1 MDAATSMNSKTGARS
16 LTLFGEI
23 RSKSSWTQF
32 AGPIVA
38 LIVLSVGFQLV
49 SGSFFT
55 IDNLKSVIEAAAVP
69 AILAAAISFVVIMG
83 SIDLSVEGTMAT
95 TSMIV
100 ALLVAN
106 GVNGNDYGM
115 VGLLAALA
123 VGLGFG
129 FFNAVLN
136 AVLQMPSLIVTL
148 GTWFVGLGI
157 AAVLF
162 PSRVPQINDPLILNL
177 ARVRVFDLSLV
188 VYIAIAII
196 IISQLVLNFT
206 RLGRMIYAIGGD
218 EGLLVASG
226 LRIRWVKIA
235 AFSICG
241 LLAGMCGVLLSAQ
254 LSTGNANIG
263 NGLLFPA
270 ISAAV
275 LGGTVLTGGRG
286 GAVQS
291 ALGALLLEVLNN
303 GLIQIGAGPY
313 TRHIISGAVI
323 VVAVAAGGWHRRRKL
338 RVVK

>member
-1 MDAATSMNSKTGARS
+1 MNSKTVARS

-32 AGPIVA
+32 AGPVVA

-83 SIDLSVEGTMAT
+83 SIDLSLEGTMAT

-123 VGLGFG
+123 VGLAFG
-129 FFNAVLN
+129 LFNAVLN

-162 PSRVPQINDPLILNL
+162 PARVPQINDPLILNL
-177 ARVRVFDLSLV
+177 ARLRLFDLSLV
-188 VYIAIAII
+188 VYIALAVIVV
-196 IISQLVLNFT
+196 SQLVLNFT

-263 NGLLFPA
+263 SGLLFPA

-291 ALGALLLEVLNN
+291 ALGALILEVLNN

-323 VVAVAAGGWHRRRKL
+323 VIAVAAGGWHRRRKL

>member
-1 MDAATSMNSKTGARS
+1 MDAATSMNSKTVARS

-32 AGPIVA
+32 AGPVVA

-83 SIDLSVEGTMAT
+83 SIDLSLEGTMAT

-123 VGLGFG
+123 VGLAFG
-129 FFNAVLN
+129 LFNAVLN

-162 PSRVPQINDPLILNL
+162 PARVPQINDPLILNL
-177 ARVRVFDLSLV
+177 ARLRLFDLSLV
-188 VYIAIAII
+188 VYIALAVIVV
-196 IISQLVLNFT
+196 SQLVLNFT

-263 NGLLFPA
+263 SGLLFPA

-291 ALGALLLEVLNN
+291 ALGALILEVLNN

-323 VVAVAAGGWHRRRKL
+323 VIAVAAGGWHRRRKL

>member
-1 MDAATSMNSKTGARS
+1 MDAATSMNSKTFARS
-16 LTLFGEI
+16 LTLFGDI
-23 RSKSSWTQF
+23 RSKLPWTQF

-83 SIDLSVEGTMAT
+83 SIDLSLEGNMAT

-106 GVNGNDYGM
+106 SVNGNDYG
-115 VGLLAALA
+115 VWGLLAALA

-129 FFNAVLN
+129 LFNAILN
-136 AVLQMPSLIVTL
+136 AVLKMPSLIVTL

-162 PSRVPQINDPLILNL
+162 PERVPQINDPLILNL
-177 ARVRVFDLSLV
+177 ARVRIFDLSLV
-188 VYIAIAII
+188 VYVALAVII
-196 IISQLVLNFT
+196 VSQLILNYT
-206 RLGRMIYAIGGD
+206 RLGRMIYAVGGD

-241 LLAGMCGVLLSAQ
+241 LLAGMGGVLLSAQ
-254 LSTGNANIG
+254 LSTGNANIA

-291 ALGALLLEVLNN
+291 ALGALILEVLNN

>member
-1 MDAATSMNSKTGARS
+1 MEAATSMNSKTVARS

-23 RSKSSWTQF
+23 RSKSSWNQF
-32 AGPIVA
+32 AGPVVA

-55 IDNLKSVIEAAAVP
+55 IDNLKSVVEAAAVP

-83 SIDLSVEGTMAT
+83 SIDLSLEGTMAT

-115 VGLLAALA
+115 VGLLAALT
-123 VGLGFG
+123 VGLAFG
-129 FFNAVLN
+129 LFNAVLN

-162 PSRVPQINDPLILNL
+162 PARVPQINDPLILNL
-177 ARVRVFDLSLV
+177 ARLRLFDLSLV
-188 VYIAIAII
+188 VYIALAVIVV
-196 IISQLVLNFT
+196 SQLVLNFT

-263 NGLLFPA
+263 SGLLFPA

-291 ALGALLLEVLNN
+291 ALGALILEVLNN

-313 TRHIISGAVI
+313 TRHIISGSVI
-323 VVAVAAGGWHRRRKL
+323 VIAVAAGGWHRRRKL

>member
-1 MDAATSMNSKTGARS
+1 MNSKTVARS

-32 AGPIVA
+32 AGPVVA

-83 SIDLSVEGTMAT
+83 SIDLSLEGTMAT

-123 VGLGFG
+123 VGLAFG
-129 FFNAVLN
+129 LFNAVLN

-162 PSRVPQINDPLILNL
+162 PARVPQINDPLILNL
-177 ARVRVFDLSLV
+177 ARLRLFDLSLV
-188 VYIAIAII
+188 VYIALAVIVV
-196 IISQLVLNFT
+196 SQLVLNFT

-241 LLAGMCGVLLSAQ
+241 LLAGMCGILLSAQ

-263 NGLLFPA
+263 SGLLFPA

-291 ALGALLLEVLNN
+291 ALGALILEVLNN

-323 VVAVAAGGWHRRRKL
+323 VIAVAAGGWHRRRKL

>member
-1 MDAATSMNSKTGARS
+1 MEAATSMNSKTVARS

-23 RSKSSWTQF
+23 RSKSSWNQF
-32 AGPIVA
+32 AGPVVA

-55 IDNLKSVIEAAAVP
+55 VDNLKSVVEAAAVP

-83 SIDLSVEGTMAT
+83 SIDLSLEGTMAT

-123 VGLGFG
+123 VGLAFG
-129 FFNAVLN
+129 LFNAVLN

-162 PSRVPQINDPLILNL
+162 PARVPQINDPLILNL
-177 ARVRVFDLSLV
+177 ARLRLFDLSLV
-188 VYIAIAII
+188 VYIALAVIVV
-196 IISQLVLNFT
+196 SQLVLNFT

-263 NGLLFPA
+263 SGLLFPA

-291 ALGALLLEVLNN
+291 ALGALILEVLNN

-313 TRHIISGAVI
+313 TRHIISGSVI
-323 VVAVAAGGWHRRRKL
+323 VIAVAAGGWHRRRKL

>member
-1 MDAATSMNSKTGARS
+1 
-16 LTLFGEI
+16 
-23 RSKSSWTQF
+23 
-32 AGPIVA
+32 
-38 LIVLSVGFQLV
+38 
-49 SGSFFT
+49 
-55 IDNLKSVIEAAAVP
+55 
-69 AILAAAISFVVIMG
+69 
-83 SIDLSVEGTMAT
+83 
-95 TSMIV
+95 
-100 ALLVAN
+100 
-106 GVNGNDYGM
+106 
-115 VGLLAALA
+115 
-123 VGLGFG
+123 
-129 FFNAVLN
+129 
-136 AVLQMPSLIVTL
+136 
-148 GTWFVGLGI
+148 
-157 AAVLF
+157 
-162 PSRVPQINDPLILNL
+162 
-177 ARVRVFDLSLV
+177 LV
-188 VYIAIAII
+188 VYIALAVIVV
-196 IISQLVLNFT
+196 SQLVLNFT

-263 NGLLFPA
+263 SGLLFPA

-291 ALGALLLEVLNN
+291 ALGALILEVLNN

-323 VVAVAAGGWHRRRKL
+323 VIAVAAGGWHRRRKL

>member
-100 ALLVAN
+100 ALLVSN

-136 AVLQMPSLIVTL
+136 AMLQMPSLIVTL

-177 ARVRVFDLSLV
+177 ARVRIFDLSLI
-188 VYIAIAII
+188 VYIALAVII
-196 IISQLVLNFT
+196 VSQLVLNFT

-254 LSTGNANIG
+254 LSTGNVNIG

-286 GAVQS
+286 GAIQS

>member
-1 MDAATSMNSKTGARS
+1 MDAATSMNSKTVARS

-32 AGPIVA
+32 AGPVVA

-83 SIDLSVEGTMAT
+83 SIDLSLEGTMAT

-123 VGLGFG
+123 VGLAFG
-129 FFNAVLN
+129 LFNAVLN

-162 PSRVPQINDPLILNL
+162 PRVPQINDPLILNL
-177 ARVRVFDLSLV
+177 ARLRLFD
-188 VYIAIAII
+188 
-196 IISQLVLNFT
+196 
-206 RLGRMIYAIGGD
+206 
-218 EGLLVASG
+218 
-226 LRIRWVKIA
+226 
-235 AFSICG
+235 
-241 LLAGMCGVLLSAQ
+241 
-254 LSTGNANIG
+254 
-263 NGLLFPA
+263 
-270 ISAAV
+270 
-275 LGGTVLTGGRG
+275 
-286 GAVQS
+286 
-291 ALGALLLEVLNN
+291 
-303 GLIQIGAGPY
+303 
-313 TRHIISGAVI
+313 
-323 VVAVAAGGWHRRRKL
+323 
-338 RVVK
+338 

>member
-1 MDAATSMNSKTGARS
+1 MNSKTSARS
-16 LTLFGEI
+16 LTFFGEI

-32 AGPIVA
+32 AGPIAA

-83 SIDLSVEGTMAT
+83 SIDLSLEGTMAT
-95 TSMIV
+95 TSMVV

-115 VGLLAALA
+115 VGLLAALGA
-123 VGLGFG
+123 GLAFG
-129 FFNAVLN
+129 LFNAVLN

-177 ARVRVFDLSLV
+177 ARLRLFDLSLV
-188 VYIAIAII
+188 VYIAIAVIVG
-196 IISQLVLNFT
+196 SQLVLNFT

-226 LRIRWVKIA
+226 LRIRWVKIC

-263 NGLLFPA
+263 SGLLFPA

-291 ALGALLLEVLNN
+291 ALGALILEVLNN

-323 VVAVAAGGWHRRRKL
+323 VIAVAAGGWHRRRKL

>member
-1 MDAATSMNSKTGARS
+1 MDAATSMNSKAGARS

-123 VGLGFG
+123 AGLAFG
-129 FFNAVLN
+129 LFNAVLN

-162 PSRVPQINDPLILNL
+162 PARVPQINDPLILNL
-177 ARVRVFDLSLV
+177 ARVRIFDLSLV
-188 VYIAIAII
+188 VYIAIAVII
-196 IISQLVLNFT
+196 VSQLVLNFT

-218 EGLLVASG
+218 EGLLISSG

-323 VVAVAAGGWHRRRKL
+323 VIAVAVGGWHRRSKL

>member
-16 LTLFGEI
+16 LALFGEI

-106 GVNGNDYGM
+106 GVNGNDYGL

-177 ARVRVFDLSLV
+177 ARVRIFDLSLI
-188 VYIAIAII
+188 VYIALAVII
-196 IISQLVLNFT
+196 VSQLVLNFT

-286 GAVQS
+286 GAVRS

-323 VVAVAAGGWHRRRKL
+323 VVAVAVGGWHRRRKL

>member
-1 MDAATSMNSKTGARS
+1 MEAATSMNSKTVARS

-23 RSKSSWTQF
+23 RSKSSWNQF
-32 AGPIVA
+32 AGPVVA

-55 IDNLKSVIEAAAVP
+55 IDNLKSVVEAAAVP

-83 SIDLSVEGTMAT
+83 SIDLSLEGTMAT

-123 VGLGFG
+123 VGLAFG
-129 FFNAVLN
+129 LFNAVLN

-162 PSRVPQINDPLILNL
+162 PARVPQINDPLILNL
-177 ARVRVFDLSLV
+177 ARLRLFDLSLV
-188 VYIAIAII
+188 VYIALAVIVV
-196 IISQLVLNFT
+196 SQLVLNFT

-263 NGLLFPA
+263 SGLLFPA

-275 LGGTVLTGGRG
+275 L
-286 GAVQS
+286 
-291 ALGALLLEVLNN
+291 
-303 GLIQIGAGPY
+303 
-313 TRHIISGAVI
+313 
-323 VVAVAAGGWHRRRKL
+323 AAPC
-338 RVVK
+338 

>member
-1 MDAATSMNSKTGARS
+1 
-16 LTLFGEI
+16 
-23 RSKSSWTQF
+23 
-32 AGPIVA
+32 VA

-83 SIDLSVEGTMAT
+83 SIDLSLEGTMAT
-95 TSMIV
+95 TSMVV

-115 VGLLAALA
+115 VGLLAALGA
-123 VGLGFG
+123 GLAFG
-129 FFNAVLN
+129 LFNAVLN

-177 ARVRVFDLSLV
+177 ARLRLFDLSLV
-188 VYIAIAII
+188 VYIAIAVIVG
-196 IISQLVLNFT
+196 SQLVLNFT

-226 LRIRWVKIA
+226 LRIRWVKIC

-263 NGLLFPA
+263 SGLLFPA

-291 ALGALLLEVLNN
+291 ALGALILEVLNN

-323 VVAVAAGGWHRRRKL
+323 VIAVAAGGWHRRRKL

>member
-1 MDAATSMNSKTGARS
+1 MNSKTVARS

-23 RSKSSWTQF
+23 TSKSSWTQF
-32 AGPIVA
+32 AGPVVA

-83 SIDLSVEGTMAT
+83 SIDLSLEGTMAT

-123 VGLGFG
+123 VGLAFG
-129 FFNAVLN
+129 LFNAVLN

-162 PSRVPQINDPLILNL
+162 PARVPQINDPLILNL
-177 ARVRVFDLSLV
+177 ARLRLFDLSLV
-188 VYIAIAII
+188 VYIALAVIVV
-196 IISQLVLNFT
+196 SQLVLNFT

-263 NGLLFPA
+263 SGLLFPA

-291 ALGALLLEVLNN
+291 ALGALILEVLNN

-323 VVAVAAGGWHRRRKL
+323 VIAVAAGGWHRRRKL

>member
-1 MDAATSMNSKTGARS
+1 MEAATRMHSQTVARS
-16 LTLFGEI
+16 LTVLDTV
-23 RSKSSWTQF
+23 RSKLPWTQF
-32 AGPIVA
+32 AGPIAA

-55 IDNLKSVIEAAAVP
+55 IDNLKSVVEAAAVP

-83 SIDLSVEGTMAT
+83 SIDLSLEGIMAA

-115 VGLLAALA
+115 MGLLAALA
-123 VGLGFG
+123 AGLAFG

-136 AVLQMPSLIVTL
+136 AILRMPSLIVTL

-162 PSRVPQINDPLILNL
+162 PERVPQINDPLVLNL
-177 ARVRVFDLSLV
+177 ARLRIFDLSLV
-188 VYIAIAII
+188 VYIALAVIAV
-196 IISQLVLNFT
+196 SQLVLNYT

-218 EGLLVASG
+218 ESLLVASG
-226 LRIRWVKIA
+226 LRIRHIKIA
-235 AFSICG
+235 AFAICG
-241 LLAGMCGVLLSAQ
+241 LLAGLCGVLLSAQ

-270 ISAAV
+270 ISASV

-291 ALGALLLEVLNN
+291 ALGALILEVLNN

-323 VVAVAAGGWHRRRKL
+323 IVAVAAGGWHRRSKL

>member
-1 MDAATSMNSKTGARS
+1 MEAATSMNSKTVARS

-23 RSKSSWTQF
+23 RSKSSWNQF
-32 AGPIVA
+32 AGPVVA

-55 IDNLKSVIEAAAVP
+55 VDNLKSVVEAAAVP

-83 SIDLSVEGTMAT
+83 SIDLSLEGTMAT

-123 VGLGFG
+123 VGLAFG
-129 FFNAVLN
+129 LFNAVLN

-162 PSRVPQINDPLILNL
+162 PARVPQINDPLILNL
-177 ARVRVFDLSLV
+177 ARLRLFDLSLV
-188 VYIAIAII
+188 VYIALAVIVV
-196 IISQLVLNFT
+196 SQLVLNFT

-263 NGLLFPA
+263 SGLLFPA

-291 ALGALLLEVLNN
+291 ALGALILEVLNN

-323 VVAVAAGGWHRRRKL
+323 VIAVAAGGWHRRRKL

>member
-16 LTLFGEI
+16 LALFGEI
-23 RSKSSWTQF
+23 RSKLSWTQF

-106 GVNGNDYGM
+106 GVNGNDYGLA
-115 VGLLAALA
+115 GLLAALA

-129 FFNAVLN
+129 FFNAMLN

-162 PSRVPQINDPLILNL
+162 PSRVPQINDPLILNV
-177 ARVRVFDLSLV
+177 ARVRIFDLSLI
-188 VYIAIAII
+188 VYIALAVII
-196 IISQLVLNFT
+196 VSQLVLNFT

-241 LLAGMCGVLLSAQ
+241 LFAGMCGVLLSAQ

>member
-16 LTLFGEI
+16 LALFGEI

-106 GVNGNDYGM
+106 GVNGNDYGL

-177 ARVRVFDLSLV
+177 ARVRIFDLSLI
-188 VYIAIAII
+188 VYIALAVII
-196 IISQLVLNFT
+196 VSQLVLNFT

-323 VVAVAAGGWHRRRKL
+323 VVAVAVGGWHRRRKL

>member
-1 MDAATSMNSKTGARS
+1 MEAATSMNSKTVARS

-23 RSKSSWTQF
+23 RSKSSWNQF
-32 AGPIVA
+32 AGPVVA

-55 IDNLKSVIEAAAVP
+55 IDNLKSVVEAAAVP

-83 SIDLSVEGTMAT
+83 SIDLSLEGTMAT

-123 VGLGFG
+123 VGLAFG

-162 PSRVPQINDPLILNL
+162 PARVPQINDPLILNL
-177 ARVRVFDLSLV
+177 ARLRLFDLSLV
-188 VYIAIAII
+188 VYIALAVIVV
-196 IISQLVLNFT
+196 SQLVLNFT

-263 NGLLFPA
+263 SGLLFPA

-291 ALGALLLEVLNN
+291 ALGALILEVLNN

-313 TRHIISGAVI
+313 TRHIISGSVI
-323 VVAVAAGGWHRRRKL
+323 VIAVAAGGWHRRRKL

>member
-1 MDAATSMNSKTGARS
+1 MEAATSMNSKTVARS

-23 RSKSSWTQF
+23 RSKSSWNQF
-32 AGPIVA
+32 AGPVVA

-55 IDNLKSVIEAAAVP
+55 IDNLKSVVEAAAVP

-83 SIDLSVEGTMAT
+83 SIDLSLEGTMAT

-123 VGLGFG
+123 VGLAFG
-129 FFNAVLN
+129 LFNAVLN

-162 PSRVPQINDPLILNL
+162 PARVPQINDPLILNL
-177 ARVRVFDLSLV
+177 ARLRLFDLSLV
-188 VYIAIAII
+188 VYIALAVIVV
-196 IISQLVLNFT
+196 SQLVLNFT

-263 NGLLFPA
+263 SGLLFPA

-291 ALGALLLEVLNN
+291 ALGALILEVLNN

-313 TRHIISGAVI
+313 TRHIISGSVI
-323 VVAVAAGGWHRRRKL
+323 VIAVAAGGWHRRRKL

>member
-1 MDAATSMNSKTGARS
+1 MDAATSINSKTGARS
-16 LTLFGEI
+16 LALFGEI
-23 RSKSSWTQF
+23 RSKLSWTQF

-106 GVNGNDYGM
+106 GVNGNDYGL

-177 ARVRVFDLSLV
+177 ARVRIFDLSLI
-188 VYIAIAII
+188 VYIALAVII
-196 IISQLVLNFT
+196 VSQLVLNLT

>member
-1 MDAATSMNSKTGARS
+1 MDATTSMNSKTVARS

-32 AGPIVA
+32 AGPVVA

-83 SIDLSVEGTMAT
+83 SIDLSLEGTMAT

-123 VGLGFG
+123 VGLAFG
-129 FFNAVLN
+129 LFNAVLN

-162 PSRVPQINDPLILNL
+162 PARVPQINDPLILNL
-177 ARVRVFDLSLV
+177 ARLRLFDLSLV
-188 VYIAIAII
+188 VYIALAVIVV
-196 IISQLVLNFT
+196 SQLVLNFT

-241 LLAGMCGVLLSAQ
+241 LLAGMCGILLSAQ

-263 NGLLFPA
+263 SGLLFPA

-291 ALGALLLEVLNN
+291 ALGALILEVLNN

-323 VVAVAAGGWHRRRKL
+323 VIAVAAGGWHRRRKL

>member
-1 MDAATSMNSKTGARS
+1 MEAATSMNSKTVARS

-23 RSKSSWTQF
+23 RSKSSWNQF
-32 AGPIVA
+32 AGPVVA

-106 GVNGNDYGM
+106 GVNGNDYGL

-177 ARVRVFDLSLV
+177 ARVRIFDLSLI
-188 VYIAIAII
+188 VYIALAVII
-196 IISQLVLNFT
+196 VSQLVLNFT

>member
-1 MDAATSMNSKTGARS
+1 MEAATSMNSKTVGHS
-16 LTLFGEI
+16 PTLIGDI
-23 RSKSSWTQF
+23 RSNLPWTQF
-32 AGPIVA
+32 AGPIAA
-38 LIVLSVGFQLV
+38 LILLSVGFQLV

-83 SIDLSVEGTMAT
+83 SIDLSLEGNIAT

-106 GVNGNDYGM
+106 SVNGNDYG
-115 VGLLAALA
+115 VAGLLVALA

-129 FFNAVLN
+129 LFNAVLN
-136 AVLQMPSLIVTL
+136 AVLKMPSLIVTL

-157 AAVLF
+157 AAMLF
-162 PSRVPQINDPLILNL
+162 PERVPQINDPLILNL

-188 VYIAIAII
+188 VYVALVVILA
-196 IISQLVLNFT
+196 SQLVLNYT
-206 RLGRMIYAIGGD
+206 RLGRMIYAVGGE

-226 LRIRWVKIA
+226 LRVRWVKIA

-241 LLAGMCGVLLSAQ
+241 LLAGMGGVLLSAQ
-254 LSTGNANIG
+254 LSTGNANIAS
-263 NGLLFPA
+263 GLLFPA

-291 ALGALLLEVLNN
+291 ALGALILEVLNN
-303 GLIQIGAGPY
+303 GLIQVGAGPY

-323 VVAVAAGGWHRRRKL
+323 VVAVAAGGWHRRSQL

>member
-16 LTLFGEI
+16 LTLLGEI

-83 SIDLSVEGTMAT
+83 SIDLSLEGTMAT

-106 GVNGNDYGM
+106 GVNGNDYGI
-115 VGLLAALA
+115 VGLLVALA
-123 VGLGFG
+123 AGLAFG
-129 FFNAVLN
+129 LFNAVLN

-162 PSRVPQINDPLILNL
+162 PARVPQINDPLILNL
-177 ARVRVFDLSLV
+177 ARIRIFDLSLV
-188 VYIAIAII
+188 VYIALAVIVL
-196 IISQLVLNFT
+196 SQLVLNFT
-206 RLGRMIYAIGGD
+206 RLGRMIYAVGGD
-218 EGLLVASG
+218 EGLLIASG

-323 VVAVAAGGWHRRRKL
+323 VIAVAAGGWHRRRKL